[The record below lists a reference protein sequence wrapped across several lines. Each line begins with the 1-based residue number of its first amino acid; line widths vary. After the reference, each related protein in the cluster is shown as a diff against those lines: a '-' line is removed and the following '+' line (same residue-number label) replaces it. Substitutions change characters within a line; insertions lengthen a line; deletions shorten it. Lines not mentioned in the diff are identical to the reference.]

1 MTLLREA
8 HLWVVLLHTVN
19 DGRVACYVIEPR
31 VASLNLEIAA
41 LLKRG
46 WGEVEN
52 GTAQMRGQWKRDL
65 IKAEWH
71 IPGHPEEEDKHC
83 LSRVPPL
90 YQRVWEEATFGR

>member
-1 MTLLREA
+1 MLCDRTPSSFIKFRNSSPPQAGL
-8 HLWVVLLHTVN
+8 
-19 DGRVACYVIEPR
+19 
-31 VASLNLEIAA
+31 
-41 LLKRG
+41 
-46 WGEVEN
+46 GEVEN